1 MRFLLGLA
9 LCSTAVAFAGELPG
23 ETVRPKHE
31 INLSNPYST
40 DSVPAYAGDHAAVH
54 AYIDAE
60 IEAHMAA
67 LQRWMRQRSISAQ
80 NVGVRDM
87 AEMVRGDFEAL
98 GFAEAELVNTAGHP
112 GVWGYYDAG
121 AEKTLMVY
129 MMYDVQPVDP
139 EDWRSPPFEAAL
151 VDTPQGRA
159 IMARGA
165 TNQKGP
171 QRAFLNAVEALL
183 AVDGELPVNLMIT
196 AEGEEELGSPNYP
209 EIVDRYEARLKQAD
223 GVIFPMSGQDPAGQ
237 MSMVL
242 GVKGIVYWELEARGG
257 AWGGPVAAEIH
268 GSLKAI
274 ADSPVLR
281 LAQAI
286 SSLVGDDGNTIV
298 VPGYYDDVR
307 PPTPE
312 EQSLIA
318 GYLQQANLATLR
330 DMLGVER
337 WIDGMD
343 GVDVMHD
350 LIYTPTMK
358 RRRHLGRL
366 HRRGRQ
372 DDPAAHGHG
381 EDGFAPARRH
391 RSRRGPGED
400 PRPPRRAGFRGCRH
414 ERAGRL
420 PRLADFGGHGPRP
433 FRHRR
438 LQALR
443 RDADRQSPRRRQ
455 RALLRVHRPAGPA
468 DDPLRP
474 RSRARR
480 PCPQRGVRGRIGGQG
495 RGARRDRE
503 GLRRSPVRV
512 RGRLTANALAP
523 SGPGPPQKR
532 TVRFRP

>member
-9 LCSTAVAFAGELPG
+9 LCSTTLALAGDV
-23 ETVRPKHE
+23 VRPKHE
-31 INLSNPYST
+31 IDLSNPYST

-60 IEAHMAA
+60 IEAHTAA

-171 QRAFLNAVEALL
+171 QRAFLNAVEAIL

-307 PPTPE
+307 PPTAE

-343 GVDVMHD
+343 GLDVLHD
-350 LIYTPTMK
+350 LIYAPTMNI
-358 RRRHLGRL
+358 
-366 HRRGRQ
+366 
-372 DDPAAHGHG
+372 
-381 EDGFAPARRH
+381 DGIW
-391 RSRRGPGED
+391 
-400 PRPPRRAGFRGCRH
+400 AGYTGVGVKTILPH
-414 ERAGRL
+414 MATAKMDSRL
-420 PRLADFGGHGPRP
+420 PVGIDPD
-433 FRHRR
+433 
-438 LQALR
+438 QALAKIR
-443 RDADRQSPRRRQ
+443 AHLDARGFEDVAMNVLAAYPASQTSVDTDLVRSAIAVYKRYGATPIVNPRAAGSAPFYEFTDRLGLPMIPFG
-455 RALLRVHRPAGPA
+455 LGH
-468 DDPLRP
+468 
-474 RSRARR
+474 
-480 PCPQRGVRGRIGGQG
+480 G
-495 RGARRDRE
+495 RGAHAPNE
-503 GLRRSPVRV
+503 VFVVESAGEVAGLAEIEKAYAD
-512 RGRLTANALAP
+512 LLYAFAAD
-523 SGPGPPQKR
+523 
-532 TVRFRP
+532 